1 MGDTAKRRAGNL
13 RPKGSLENKLD
24 VAAWGF
30 LIVNLLLA
38 FLLVLS
44 REEEAYGLALF
55 LVVTAVLSWL
65 LFRSLAEIIRLLK
78 VQAGLHYDGKI
89 SGIQARVT
97 WVCSE
102 CGTTLGNRH
111 RCPRCG
117 RMIVGTE
124 EEFAHA

>member
-24 VAAWGF
+24 FAAWAL

-38 FLLVLS
+38 LL
-44 REEEAYGLALF
+44 AALAGAFWNSISLA
-55 LVVTAVLSWL
+55 VTAVLSWL

-78 VQAGLHYDGKI
+78 VQAGLQHGGKI
-89 SGIQARVT
+89 SGMRAGVT

-124 EEFAHA
+124 EEVAHV

>member
-1 MGDTAKRRAGNL
+1 MGDTAKRRAGYL

-24 VAAWGF
+24 FAAWSL

-38 FLLVLS
+38 LLALLVGAFWHS
-44 REEEAYGLALF
+44 ISLA
-55 LVVTAVLSWL
+55 VTAVLSWL

-78 VQAGLHYDGKI
+78 VQAGLHYGGKI
-89 SGIQARVT
+89 SGIRARVT

-102 CGTTLGNRH
+102 CGTILDNRH

-124 EEFAHA
+124 EEVAHV

>member
-1 MGDTAKRRAGNL
+1 MGDTAKRRAGYL

-24 VAAWGF
+24 FAAWGL

-38 FLLVLS
+38 FLLVLTLELGAIWAAPS
-44 REEEAYGLALF
+44 

-65 LFRSLAEIIRLLK
+65 LLRSLAEFIRLLK
-78 VQAGLHYDGKI
+78 VQAGLHYGGKI
-89 SGIQARVT
+89 SGIRARVT

-102 CGTTLGNRH
+102 CGTILDNRH

-124 EEFAHA
+124 EEVAHV